1 MCIIYLKSTTLLIML
16 LSFLSVLPATA
27 LKFKRKKAE
36 TKRLTRQARKLLCE
50 ERLKKYEATKPDK
63 EVVEDLLEECVE
75 AVFEMVADQAKLQ
88 LRRDEAKEEVNEA
101 RDPLLKKDKKR
112 KR

>member
-1 MCIIYLKSTTLLIML
+1 MCIIYLRSTTLLIML
-16 LSFLSVLPATA
+16 LSFLSVPPATA
-27 LKFKRKKAE
+27 LKLRRKKAE
-36 TKRLTRQARKLLCE
+36 AKRLTRQARKLLCD

-88 LRRDEAKEEVNEA
+88 LCRDEAKEEVNEA